1 MGYLI
6 FTPDP
11 RGAQRGPRSA
21 PRGQGQNKT
30 LSDQKLVLTKAV
42 IYASVMTKMCS
53 ASSRDP
59 LGALR
64 GPKRARGVTPK
75 VGQMK
80 KCYK

>member
-21 PRGQGQNKT
+21 PIGQGQNKT

-42 IYASVMTKMCS
+42 TYASVMTKMCS
-53 ASSRDP
+53 ASSPDP
-59 LGALR
+59 TGGTRGAQKDS
-64 GPKRARGVTPK
+64 GG
-75 VGQMK
+75 G
-80 KCYK
+80 